1 MSKEEVARTTSQGAD
16 AGLARASWYTAAV
29 LCLTNVV
36 AFVDRTTLPLLVQ
49 QIEADLRISDTQ
61 MSLLVGLAF
70 IIAYSSAGLVA
81 GALVDR
87 FSRRALLATGV
98 CVWAA
103 ATVASGFVGSFAGLF
118 AARLLVGAGES
129 ITGPSAMSIAR
140 DRYPPEQ
147 RSRAIAIWAMGAN
160 LGGGVALLT
169 GGAVLRLVGD
179 GPSVVL
185 PLLGE
190 IRSWQLVL
198 ICAGL
203 LALPAALIVLTLREP
218 ARVRAAVAAGPR
230 MGAWA
235 AFATNWPVFL
245 VLFVVNGTTIMLTT
259 GFQIWMPAVLQRVWH
274 VSRPEIGLKLGLIAL
289 LLGPLSQFLA
299 GAAMDRWGK
308 GAGIRRLCVIG
319 LLVSLAALPLSFLA
333 PVASSVDLLWLL
345 AAGFVLIAT
354 AMFTVGTV
362 AITRMAPAGSVGQVT
377 SFHFAWVGIAG
388 TAIAPTLV
396 ATVSDRVFAGPGAIA
411 NALSATN
418 LGLNTVATLGF
429 ASLVAL
435 TGRQAVAGLRAAP
448 AR

>member
-1 MSKEEVARTTSQGAD
+1 MLAERTVT
-16 AGLARASWYTAAV
+16 GLARASWYTAAV

-49 QIEADLRISDTQ
+49 RIEADLHISDTQ

-70 IIAYSSAGLVA
+70 ILAYSSAGLVA
-81 GALVDR
+81 GGLVDR
-87 FSRRALLATGV
+87 FSRRGLLAAGV
-98 CVWAA
+98 CLWAA

-118 AARLLVGAGES
+118 AARLFVGAGES

-147 RSRAIAIWAMGAN
+147 RARAIAIWAMGAN
-160 LGGGVALLT
+160 LGGGIALLT
-169 GGAVLRLVGD
+169 GGAVLRLIGD
-179 GPSVVL
+179 APSVAL

-190 IRSWQLVL
+190 VRAWQLVL

-203 LALPAALIVLTLREP
+203 LALPAALMVLTLREP
-218 ARVRAAVAAGPR
+218 VRVALPATGKMSAR
-230 MGAWA
+230 A

-289 LLGPLSQFLA
+289 ILGPLSQFIA

-308 GAGIRRLCVIG
+308 GTSIRPLCVIG
-319 LLVSLAALPLSFLA
+319 FVISLAALALSYLA
-333 PVASSVDLLWLL
+333 PVAPAVDMVWLL
-345 AAGFVLIAT
+345 AAGFVFIAT

-362 AITRMAPAGSVGQVT
+362 SIARLAPAGSVGQVT

-388 TAIAPTLV
+388 TAIAPTLI
-396 ATVSDRVFAGPGAIA
+396 ASMSDGLFVGPGAIA
-411 NALSATN
+411 NALSVTN
-418 LGLNTVATLGF
+418 LGLNLIAMAGF
-429 ASLVAL
+429 AILVVL
-435 TGRQAVAGLRAAP
+435 TGQRPMMRLRTTP
-448 AR
+448 AE